1 MGVVIDDWIAIEQVP
16 RGFSD
21 PPPSVALADRM
32 VNAYEEVGLRTNEAK
47 RFRAQSKAKFWGAS
61 LDGDEGLVRAQLER
75 TVPLAFVTAQ
85 VARLGFADR
94 KLLEILGGGWT
105 AVLQCRKRAMCL
117 LDVIFAEI
125 QLWDYGVVFQMTAE
139 AVAELWSLVFLA
151 PCFCT
156 DLRSSIDPELTL
168 VDASSEWMA
177 EVTAELPPV
186 FAADLSRHK
195 LTKAAWSRL
204 LSPLKAWKKEKGV
217 LETHEEVP
225 DGEEPAR
232 AHPVWSQLAKSLQ
245 FCERTKRKVRK
256 RTHINISE
264 LDAALAAESRHGRRK
279 PSSRL
284 LLGSDSQVVLGALVK
299 GRSSSSSLNARL
311 QRALPDV
318 LGYNLYTCPQ
328 YVNTKENAADDP
340 TRNRP
345 CRAPCEPIPEW
356 LSSAL
361 TGDFSTMDELL
372 KSAAADELTLARMP
386 DLFDAPA
393 QPCKLLT
400 RRQELWHEK
409 LTVQRQARLQARRTK
424 ATRTGS
430 GGSRRGP
437 KPVAS
442 RRGEP
447 WLPRKKLSGEAIQAL
462 EALPRNQFVL
472 PPGAAFMDVIQ
483 RPGHLDLF
491 SGCRGAAKALARRTG
506 KWVLCFDLKHSSA
519 EDLLDESNQAK
530 LDSLLALGA
539 FCTMTAG
546 PVCSSFSRPVRP
558 AVRTSSQ
565 PRGVNEMSA
574 NNAEKVAI
582 GNAMSQWLAA
592 FTRRCLLA
600 ELIIWIEN
608 PAMSFLWQQP
618 EWLQLQSEFSLEF
631 FTAD

>member
-1 MGVVIDDWIAIEQVP
+1 MKSWLFSVKLDYK
-16 RGFSD
+16 RG
-21 PPPSVALADRM
+21 
-32 VNAYEEVGLRTNEAK
+32 ELR
-47 RFRAQSKAKFWGAS
+47 
-61 LDGDEGLVRAQLER
+61 L
-75 TVPLAFVTAQ
+75 
-85 VARLGFADR
+85 
-94 KLLEILGGGWT
+94 
-105 AVLQCRKRAMCL
+105 
-117 LDVIFAEI
+117 
-125 QLWDYGVVFQMTAE
+125 
-139 AVAELWSLVFLA
+139 
-151 PCFCT
+151 
-156 DLRSSIDPELTL
+156 
-168 VDASSEWMA
+168 
-177 EVTAELPPV
+177 
-186 FAADLSRHK
+186 
-195 LTKAAWSRL
+195 
-204 LSPLKAWKKEKGV
+204 
-217 LETHEEVP
+217 
-225 DGEEPAR
+225 
-232 AHPVWSQLAKSLQ
+232 
-245 FCERTKRKVRK
+245 
-256 RTHINISE
+256 
-264 LDAALAAESRHGRRK
+264 
-279 PSSRL
+279 
-284 LLGSDSQVVLGALVK
+284 
-299 GRSSSSSLNARL
+299 
-311 QRALPDV
+311 
-318 LGYNLYTCPQ
+318 
-328 YVNTKENAADDP
+328 
-340 TRNRP
+340 
-345 CRAPCEPIPEW
+345 
-356 LSSAL
+356 
-361 TGDFSTMDELL
+361 
-372 KSAAADELTLARMP
+372 
-386 DLFDAPA
+386 
-393 QPCKLLT
+393 
-400 RRQELWHEK
+400 
-409 LTVQRQARLQARRTK
+409 
-424 ATRTGS
+424 TRTGS

-472 PPGAAFMDVIQ
+472 PPGAAFTDVIQ

-631 FTAD
+631 FTADYCGFWDALEEADTFPHKQRPSRSEEPMQLQATALATSRLQLSPQMQLDKSRRTIPFQAIRSFS